1 MKNSGNNHLKEFE
14 AFMKVRLEAS
24 TEFVEGNFEPL
35 KEISTAQSPATIF
48 PPTGAF
54 ILDAIEVNKFN
65 EQGAAGFLPGA
76 KNEFEVFHQDADEH
90 LAYWT
95 GIQRSKVKMSTQA
108 NDVLFN
114 LRITEIFR
122 KEEGKW
128 KLIHR
133 HADQLKDK

>member
-1 MKNSGNNHLKEFE
+1 MENDDDIHLKEFK
-14 AFMKVRLEAS
+14 AFMKERFDAS
-24 TEFVEGNFEPL
+24 TEFVEGNFQPL
-35 KEISTAQSPATIF
+35 KEISTTESPATIF
-48 PPTGAF
+48 PPTGMF
-54 ILDAIEVNKFN
+54 IRDAIEVNKFN
-65 EQGAAGFLPGA
+65 EQGAVNFRPGA
-76 KNEFEVFHQDADEH
+76 KNEFEIFHQDADER

-95 GIQRSKVKMSTQA
+95 GIQKSKVKMSTQS
-108 NDVLFN
+108 DEVIFN